1 MNRRRANLTAVD
13 AAVVI
18 CCAMWSYL
26 AAGAS
31 IAPGMLLFTVV
42 AGLAITLGEGIRTTL
57 DNSSSAPISL
67 AAGIALAM
75 APVLSVGEFMVATAD
90 VVLVTGAAMMVA
102 GAARVLAGR
111 RLALGDMMARLLAV
125 ALTSVLAH
133 DVGNPNQV
141 VWTSNPAHPRWLV
154 AMALVATAIPG
165 VALEAALRA
174 WSRAR
179 AAHPPLPFVLRE
191 EFASGGGLALAVVTA
206 GPIIVLTRP
215 ALGAVGI
222 PLSLGPLVLAQFAVR
237 RHAAVRSTY
246 RQTIAALSRLTDLTG
261 YTASGHAARVAD
273 LSVRVGRELT
283 M

>member
-1 MNRRRANLTAVD
+1 MNRRRVNLTAVA

-174 WSRAR
+174 WSRPR

-191 EFASGGGLALAVVTA
+191 EFASGGAL
-206 GPIIVLTRP
+206 

-273 LSVRVGRELT
+273 LSVRVGREL
-283 M
+283 